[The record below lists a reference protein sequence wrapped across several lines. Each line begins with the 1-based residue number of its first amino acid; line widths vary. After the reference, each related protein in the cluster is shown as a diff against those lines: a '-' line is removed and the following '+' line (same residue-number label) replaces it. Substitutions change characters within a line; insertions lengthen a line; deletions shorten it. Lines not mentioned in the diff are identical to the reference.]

1 MARKHKTKITQ
12 PSQYLQ
18 QCPQQ
23 IGMVTEDQLVARLGM
38 HWHTDTQ
45 HRTTVVQMILS
56 CEMLASFPGHRRNG
70 LATSA
75 SSNCYFR
82 CLKVGSTNQVSER
95 SHMTTVKPNCIMHW
109 TVAVAWWSSFER
121 LLFHFSSRTDS
132 KQLLPRAGKPHSHSW
147 KNCKYHVH

>member
-1 MARKHKTKITQ
+1 MARKHKTKIAQ
-12 PSQYLQ
+12 PSQYPQ

-23 IGMVTEDQLVARLGM
+23 IEMVTEDQLVARLGT
-38 HWHTDTQ
+38 HRHTDTQ

-56 CEMLASFPGHRRNG
+56 CEMLASFPGRRRNG

-82 CLKVGSTNQVSER
+82 CLKVGSTNQVSDR

-109 TVAVAWWSSFER
+109 TVAVAWWSLSER

-147 KNCKYHVH
+147 ENCKYHVH